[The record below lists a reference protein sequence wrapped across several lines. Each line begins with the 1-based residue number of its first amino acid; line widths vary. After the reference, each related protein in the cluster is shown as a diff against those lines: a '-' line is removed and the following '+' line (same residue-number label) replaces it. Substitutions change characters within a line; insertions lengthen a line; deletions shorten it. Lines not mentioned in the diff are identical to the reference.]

1 MSATTPRLEVDRAT
15 VRLGGRDVVAAA
27 SLAVEAGEL
36 VVLAGP
42 SGSGK
47 SSLLRAIAGL
57 VPLQDGDVRI
67 GGRSVAALP
76 PGARGVAMVFQG
88 YALLPHLTVRGNIEF
103 GLRARGAS
111 RADAR
116 RQVEAAAATLDLGPL
131 LERLPRQLSGGER
144 QRVALARALVR
155 HPEVF
160 LLDEPLSSL
169 DAPLRTRARAE
180 IVRLH
185 RQLRAATVYVT
196 HDQAEALA
204 LADRLGI
211 LRDGRLEQIGPP
223 LELYRRPR
231 NLFVARFLGNP
242 PMNVLDVVVAP
253 PDAVSWREQRVPLPE
268 PLRAALAPGRA
279 LRLGVRPE
287 HVHPTRSRWAP
298 ALENA
303 PRLQARV
310 ERIEPAGDQ
319 NYLWLDV
326 AGAPLAA
333 RVEPDFAARPG
344 DALEL
349 ALDPAGLHLF
359 DAQDGERLA

>member
-1 MSATTPRLEVDRAT
+1 MSARLEVDCAT
-15 VRLGGRDVVAAA
+15 VRLGERDVVAAI
-27 SLAVEAGEL
+27 SLEVQEDEL

-57 VPLQDGDVRI
+57 VPLHDGDIRI
-67 GGRSVAALP
+67 GGHSVAALP
-76 PGARGVAMVFQG
+76 PGERGVAMVFQN
-88 YALLPHLTVRGNIEF
+88 YALLPHLTVRENLEF
-103 GLRARGAS
+103 GLRARGAG
-111 RADAR
+111 R
-116 RQVEAAAATLDLGPL
+116 AAARTRAEEAIGALELAPL

-144 QRVALARALVR
+144 QRVALGRALLR
-155 HPEVF
+155 HPQVF

-169 DAPLRTRARAE
+169 DAPLRARARAE

-185 RQLRAATVYVT
+185 RQLRAASLYVT
-196 HDQAEALA
+196 HDQGEALA

-211 LRDGRLEQIGPP
+211 LRDGRLEQVGPP

-242 PMNVLDVVVAP
+242 SMNVLDVTATP
-253 PDAVSWREQRVPLPE
+253 PDSVMWRHQRLALP
-268 PLRAALAPGRA
+268 PALRAPLAPGRE
-279 LRLGVRPE
+279 LRLGLRPE
-287 HVHPTRSRWAP
+287 HLHPVGSRWALAP
-298 ALENA
+298 AGATVL
-303 PRLQARV
+303 RARV

-319 NYLWLDV
+319 NYLWLDA

-344 DALEL
+344 DALDL
-349 ALDPAGLHLF
+349 TIDPAGLHVF
-359 DAQDGERLA
+359 DAQSEELLA